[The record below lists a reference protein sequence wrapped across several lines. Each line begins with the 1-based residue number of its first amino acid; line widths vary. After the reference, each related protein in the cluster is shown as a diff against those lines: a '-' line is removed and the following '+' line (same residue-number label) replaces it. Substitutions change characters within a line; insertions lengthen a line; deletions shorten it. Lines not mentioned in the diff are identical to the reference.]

1 MLYYFAPL
9 EGITDYLY
17 RTIHH
22 RHFPGVDRYYTPFLS
37 PTLEGP
43 ALTKKD
49 LREILPENNR
59 EITLI
64 PQILTN
70 NAAIFLRGAQALMDY
85 GYTEVNLNLGCPSGT
100 VAAKG
105 KGSGFLDRREDLE
118 RFLDEIYEKCPMDI
132 SIKTRLERKDP
143 DGFYS
148 LLELYNRYPIKE
160 LTIHPRIR
168 EDMYKHPVRMEYF
181 RHAQKESKAP
191 LCLSGGISTLADI
204 VGMVDPPEA
213 IMLGR
218 SLVANPA
225 LVMQAKGT
233 GTITKEAL
241 RAFHD
246 EFFEAAAI
254 MLGTPKNT
262 MFRMK
267 EIWALMA
274 YLFDNRDKHWKD
286 LRKATSVTEY
296 QGAVA
301 RLFRDCPLREHADV
315 RL

>member
-1 MLYYFAPL
+1 MQYYFAPL

-17 RTIHH
+17 RTMHH

-49 LREILPENNR
+49 LREILPEHNIG
-59 EITLI
+59 ITLI

-70 NAAIFLRGAQALMDY
+70 NAEIFLRGAKELESY
-85 GYTEVNLNLGCPSGT
+85 GYQEVNLNLGCPSGT

-105 KGSGFLDRREDLE
+105 KGSGFLDRREELA
-118 RFLDEIYEKCPMDI
+118 RFLDEIFEKCPMEI
-132 SIKTRLERKDP
+132 SIKTRLERRDP
-143 DGFYS
+143 EGFYS
-148 LLELYNRYPIKE
+148 LLELYNKYPIRE

-168 EDMYKHPVRMEYF
+168 DDMYKHPVRMEYF
-181 RHAQKESKAP
+181 RYAQKESKAP
-191 LCLSGGISTLADI
+191 LCLSGGINTALDI
-204 VGMVDPPEA
+204 LTMEDPPEA

-225 LVMQAKGT
+225 LVMQVKGT
-233 GTITKEAL
+233 GTITREAL

-246 EFFEAAAI
+246 EFFEAASEL
-254 MLGTPKNT
+254 LGTPKNT

-267 EIWALMA
+267 ELWALMI
-274 YLFDNRDKHWKD
+274 YLFDDREKHWKA
-286 LRKATSVTEY
+286 LRKSTSVTEY

-301 RLFRDCPLREHADV
+301 RIFRDCPLREHADV